1 MMEVLR
7 IRVHRDELNV
17 FNARANHVVY
27 RVSAGTAHTN
37 DFDAREC
44 FNFGSD
50 FGHGIGNAV
59 ISEYENV

>member
-1 MMEVLR
+1 MWS
-7 IRVHRDELNV
+7 IA
-17 FNARANHVVY
+17 FP
-27 RVSAGTAHTN
+27 AGTAHTN